1 MTVGDMVSGLES
13 KTTTQSI
20 TIKPNTASVEWSIHN
35 IYIPFGSTCEIYRT
49 DGSNTILIMTTTSS
63 LLSPYTFHV
72 STSQY
77 ITVKNVSGSTIYIGY
92 DGVITME

>member
-13 KTTTQSI
+13 KLNNQSI
-20 TIKPNTASVEWSIHN
+20 TIGPSTVSLEWSIHN
-35 IYIPFGSTCEIYRT
+35 IYIPFGSKCEIYRT

-77 ITVKNVSGSTIYIGY
+77 ITVKNVSGSTINIGY
-92 DGVITME
+92 DGVITKE